1 MVFFFISVLA
11 GFLTVLAPCI
21 LPLLPIVIG
30 TTEVGVRGLSRRS
43 LTVIGS
49 LSVSVI
55 VFTLLL
61 KASTLLI
68 AIPQSF
74 WQYFSGTVIVLVGVM
89 MLFPAIW
96 TKLPFVSRVSIS
108 GNKAVGAGYQKHSMT
123 GDVLIG
129 AALGPVFTTCSPTYL
144 FIIATILPASFASGL
159 FYLAGFVIGLAIAL
173 FLVAFFGE
181 RITSVLTK
189 HMKTT
194 ENIKRGFGVIIL
206 IVGIA
211 IMTGLDKR
219 LETAILDAGYGATIN
234 FENALLERVT
244 NDNIMDTKKPSSLKA
259 TEPPT
264 SLEGLETITLAGGC
278 FWCIEGALQGVPGV
292 VSAVSGYAGGS
303 EADAE
308 YLTVAKGKT
317 QHREAVQIVYDPK
330 VVSTEALLNKF
341 WASIDPVDAG
351 GQFADRG
358 FQYTTAIYYHT
369 DEQKKIAEASK
380 EALATSGLVTGGI
393 ATEVVPFT
401 TFYPAEEYHQ
411 DYFLK
416 SSDHYNR
423 YKEASGREGFIE
435 ETWARDAAKEYFEG
449 QEMKDKT
456 PSTTEAKS
464 REDYEYTDEEIQ
476 EKLAKLTPFEYHVV
490 AEGGTESPFENAYW
504 DNKAA
509 GIYVD
514 IVTGKPLFSSTH
526 KYDSGTGWPSF
537 WRTID
542 EDSVSFEED
551 DSLWMSRTEVRSDG
565 GHVGH
570 VFADGPAEHG
580 GQRFCTN
587 SASLRFVPK
596 EDMGKEGY
604 GKYLYLFE
612 ETAK

>member
-1 MVFFFISVLA
+1 M
-11 GFLTVLAPCI
+11 LAPCI

-30 TTEVGVRGLSRRS
+30 TAEAGTRGLSRRS

-74 WQYFSGTVIVLVGVM
+74 WQYFSGTMIMLVGLM
-89 MLFPAIW
+89 MLFPTIW

-108 GNKAVGAGYQKHSMT
+108 SNKAVGAGYQKNSVT

-144 FIIATILPASFASGL
+144 FIIATILPASFAIGL

-173 FLVAFFGE
+173 FLIAYFGE
-181 RITSVLTK
+181 RITSALGK
-189 HMKTT
+189 RMQTT
-194 ENIKRGFGVIIL
+194 ENIKRGFGVLIL

-211 IMTGLDKR
+211 IMTGLDKK
-219 LETAILDAGYGATIN
+219 LETAILDTGYGATIE
-234 FENALLERVT
+234 FENVLLEKFT
-244 NDNIMDTKKPSSLKA
+244 SDTTMKTQVQPIQAK
-259 TEPPT
+259 E
-264 SLEGLETITLAGGC
+264 ENEQLETITLAGGC

-303 EADAE
+303 ENDAQ
-308 YLTVAKGKT
+308 YLTVAKGTTK
-317 QHREAVQIVYDPK
+317 HREAVQIVYDPK
-330 VVSTEALLNKF
+330 IVSTEALLNKF

-369 DEQKKIAEASK
+369 NEQKRTAEASK
-380 EALATSGLVTGGI
+380 EALGKSGLIAGAV

-449 QEMKDKT
+449 QEMKSDAPKI
-456 PSTTEAKS
+456 EAKT

-542 EDSVSFEED
+542 EGAVNFEED
-551 DSLWMSRTEVRSDG
+551 NSLWMPRTEVRSDG

-570 VFADGPAEHG
+570 VFEDGPAEHG

-596 EDMGKEGY
+596 GDMEKEGY

-612 ETAK
+612 EKAE